1 MIATFGFR
9 QIGVVRSPYKEKF
22 AVPRQPGL
30 VADGVGELHL
40 QPPYNQAEAVR
51 GLTEFSHIWL
61 LFVFHQTPEGSWRP
75 TVRPPRL
82 GGNSRMGVFA
92 TRSPFR
98 PNPVGMSLV
107 ALEGITLRGA
117 DVILRL
123 GSLDLVDGT
132 PVVDIKPYLP
142 YAESLPDARAGF
154 AQAAPADTLQ
164 VIFSPPA
171 ERQLRA
177 QTPLWPRLREFIGDV
192 LAQDPRPAYHRGGM
206 PAREYAAALLDF
218 NVRWWVSETTAEV
231 IAIDTLPDGDTDAA
245 GPTTEPES
253 GGAGGITG

>member
-1 MIATFGFR
+1 MTSTFGFR

-22 AVPRQPGL
+22 AAPRQPGL

-40 QPPYNQAEAVR
+40 LPPYNQAEAVR
-51 GLTEFSHIWL
+51 GLMEFSHIWL
-61 LFVFHQTPEGSWRP
+61 LFVFHQTPEGGWRA

-98 PNPVGMSLV
+98 PNPIGMSLV

-142 YAESLPDARAGF
+142 YAESLPNARAGF
-154 AQAAPADTLQ
+154 AQAGPRRYPTGHFL
-164 VIFSPPA
+164 PP
-171 ERQLRA
+171 
-177 QTPLWPRLREFIGDV
+177 
-192 LAQDPRPAYHRGGM
+192 GG
-206 PAREYAAALLDF
+206 AAAARAGSRLAPVAGIYL
-218 NVRWWVSETTAEV
+218 RCS
-231 IAIDTLPDGDTDAA
+231 GA
-245 GPTTEPES
+245 GPPSRLSPS
-253 GGAGGITG
+253 GNAGAGVCRGTTGFQCPLTRERDDSRGYRHRYVTGRRQ